1 MEKARSIKKQWMYV
15 GAGLMAGLFAGFLIF
30 GRSGE
35 SASDRAGVSESEHD
49 HASQDQMWTC
59 SMHPQIMQP
68 EPGDCPICGMDLI
81 PSGTAN
87 GEPGIQQI
95 RMTEN
100 AMALANIR
108 TTRVGSEAQSA
119 DGSISLSGK
128 ITENEEA
135 NRVQVSYFD
144 GRIEQL
150 FATYEGQQI
159 RQGEPLAMLY
169 APNLVAAQQ
178 ELLTAA
184 PLKASQPAL
193 YQAVRNKLKNWKLT
207 DKQIDQIEQDGTAK
221 ETFPVYANVS
231 GTVTE
236 LLTSEGD
243 FVKAGQPIARLSNL
257 GTVWAE
263 LDAYE
268 SQLDQFRI
276 GQQLSLTTKAY
287 PDLKL
292 EARISFIDPVLDQN
306 KRTVTIRAT
315 LQNREGLLKPGM
327 FVWANIPSK
336 TGTREVP
343 LTIPASAVMWTGKRS
358 LVYVKEHPDQPV
370 FAMREVTLGSRTAD
384 SFVVVSGLEA
394 GEEIVTNGT
403 FTVDAAAQLQ
413 GKKSMMNQRSSEEDF
428 IVIDPL
434 DEEFVAQLKV
444 TAQSYFELKDA
455 LVDSDQEAAVK
466 IASKMAENL
475 RKIDTDTR
483 PDQVEALQNMR
494 EHLTALEA
502 ASSIDQQRVHFQRIS
517 EALISMA
524 RPLGSAD
531 QPIYLQYCPMANQN
545 KGAYWLS
552 LESDIKNPYYGEA
565 MLRCGEVR
573 ATWLGER

>member
-1 MEKARSIKKQWMYV
+1 
-15 GAGLMAGLFAGFLIF
+15 
-30 GRSGE
+30 
-35 SASDRAGVSESEHD
+35 
-49 HASQDQMWTC
+49 
-59 SMHPQIMQP
+59 
-68 EPGDCPICGMDLI
+68 
-81 PSGTAN
+81 
-87 GEPGIQQI
+87 
-95 RMTEN
+95 
-100 AMALANIR
+100 
-108 TTRVGSEAQSA
+108 
-119 DGSISLSGK
+119 
-128 ITENEEA
+128 
-135 NRVQVSYFD
+135 
-144 GRIEQL
+144 
-150 FATYEGQQI
+150 
-159 RQGEPLAMLY
+159 MLY

-315 LQNREGLLKPGM
+315 LQNREGFLKPGM

-444 TAQSYFELKDA
+444 SAQSYFELKDA

-483 PDQVEALQNMR
+483 ADQEEALQNMR